1 MYLPKIDR
9 MFYFRAI
16 HIIPPLT
23 DISCVVFRVLVLSF
37 VQQSLLCNGN
47 IFSVGLIGCRCT
59 RACHYCSFPFLCVPF
74 IAFNLLR

>member
-9 MFYFRAI
+9 IFYFRAI

-23 DISCVVFRVLVLSF
+23 DISCVVFRVSVLSF

>member
-1 MYLPKIDR
+1 MYVPKIDR

-23 DISCVVFRVLVLSF
+23 DISCVVFHVSVLSF
-37 VQQSLLCNGN
+37 AQQSLLCNGN
-47 IFSVGLIGCRCT
+47 IFSVALIGFRCT
-59 RACHYCSFPFLCVPF
+59 RSSHHCSFSFLCVPF